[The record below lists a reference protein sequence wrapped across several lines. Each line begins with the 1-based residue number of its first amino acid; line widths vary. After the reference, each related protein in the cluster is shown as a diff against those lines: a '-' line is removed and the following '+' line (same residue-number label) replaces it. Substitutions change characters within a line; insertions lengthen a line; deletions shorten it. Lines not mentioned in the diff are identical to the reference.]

1 MKFIRQNLKILIV
14 IISSLIFLIF
24 LGLILSDNIQ
34 IFDEKIYNMFY
45 KTEMLTN
52 LMKIIT
58 ILGESITM
66 IIFCILSLLILKDKK
81 YALGTVINVIII
93 TIITQSLKFLIQRPR
108 PIGINLIDIGG
119 FSFPSGHTTSSVAF
133 YGFIIYMIYREYENK
148 KIKSIL
154 ITSLTVLIILIG
166 MSRIYLGIHYASDVI
181 SSYALAT
188 AYLIVFT
195 LVFDKKTKKIVEET
209 L

>member
-45 KTEMLTN
+45 KTETLTN

-81 YALGTVINVIII
+81 YAFGTVINVIII

-181 SSYALAT
+181 ASYALAT
-188 AYLIVFT
+188 AHLIVFT